1 METIPCSQKLC
12 TQTSSLLASKIRR
25 WGSNFSC
32 FGIYRGAEPT
42 RAPIKWIVLTNPK
55 TSKFKNNL
63 TLNLLEGGMRRSFQ
77 NVPLHEA
84 SRRVLCPFRGS
95 LVCAYKRILLKEK
108 GGEG

>member
-1 METIPCSQKLC
+1 
-12 TQTSSLLASKIRR
+12 
-25 WGSNFSC
+25 
-32 FGIYRGAEPT
+32 
-42 RAPIKWIVLTNPK
+42 
-55 TSKFKNNL
+55 
-63 TLNLLEGGMRRSFQ
+63 MRRSFQ